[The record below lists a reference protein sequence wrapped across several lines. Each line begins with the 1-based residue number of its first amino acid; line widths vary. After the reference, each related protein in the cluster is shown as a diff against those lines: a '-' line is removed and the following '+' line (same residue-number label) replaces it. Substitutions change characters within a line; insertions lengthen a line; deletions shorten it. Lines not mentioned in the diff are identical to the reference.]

1 MADEKYHIEDF
12 DDVDIVISKGSKSAK
27 KDEADKLVKAQPKII
42 YESSDDYSVYDEDV
56 YDDYS
61 VYDEDIYDDYYKDIY
76 DDIYE
81 EAKSKKSKQKK
92 SKKIYVE
99 EKDPFKR
106 PDSQWDRMVKETGDY
121 IVRTSYR
128 KPNTF
133 KATLVGLLIGIMI
146 LILGFAKTLLIS
158 LIVFVANIIGQLLDD
173 NPRVWNVLDFLI
185 RKFK

>member
-12 DDVDIVISKGSKSAK
+12 DDVDIVISGGSKSAK
-27 KDEADKLVKAQPKII
+27 KDEADKLVKAQLKII
-42 YESSDDYSVYDEDV
+42 YESSDDYSVYDDDV
-56 YDDYS
+56 
-61 VYDEDIYDDYYKDIY
+61 YDDYYKDIY

-81 EAKSKKSKQKK
+81 EAKSKKSKHKK

>member
-56 YDDYS
+56 
-61 VYDEDIYDDYYKDIY
+61 YDDYYKDIY

>member
-56 YDDYS
+56 YDDY
-61 VYDEDIYDDYYKDIY
+61 YKDIY

-81 EAKSKKSKQKK
+81 EAK

>member
-42 YESSDDYSVYDEDV
+42 YESSYDYSVYDEDV
-56 YDDYS
+56 
-61 VYDEDIYDDYYKDIY
+61 YDDYYKDIY

>member
-56 YDDYS
+56 
-61 VYDEDIYDDYYKDIY
+61 YDDYYKDIY

-158 LIVFVANIIGQLLDD
+158 LIVSVSYTHLTL
-173 NPRVWNVLDFLI
+173 PTTERV
-185 RKFK
+185 

>member
-56 YDDYS
+56 YYDYS
-61 VYDEDIYDDYYKDIY
+61 VYDEDVYDDYYKDIY

>member
-56 YDDYS
+56 
-61 VYDEDIYDDYYKDIY
+61 YDDYYKDIY

-185 RKFK
+185 RKLK

>member
-12 DDVDIVISKGSKSAK
+12 DDVDIVISGGSKSAK

-42 YESSDDYSVYDEDV
+42 YESSDDYSVYDDDV
-56 YDDYS
+56 
-61 VYDEDIYDDYYKDIY
+61 YDDYYKDIY

-81 EAKSKKSKQKK
+81 EAKSKKSKHKK

>member
-1 MADEKYHIEDF
+1 MTDEKYHIEDF
-12 DDVDIVISKGSKSAK
+12 DDVDDVDIVISGGSKSAK

-56 YDDYS
+56 
-61 VYDEDIYDDYYKDIY
+61 YDDYYKDIY

>member
-56 YDDYS
+56 YDDY
-61 VYDEDIYDDYYKDIY
+61 YKDIY

-106 PDSQWDRMVKETGDY
+106 PDSQWDRRVKETGDY

>member
-61 VYDEDIYDDYYKDIY
+61 VYDEDVYDDYYKDIY

-81 EAKSKKSKQKK
+81 EAKSKFIFSK
-92 SKKIYVE
+92 
-99 EKDPFKR
+99 
-106 PDSQWDRMVKETGDY
+106 
-121 IVRTSYR
+121 
-128 KPNTF
+128 
-133 KATLVGLLIGIMI
+133 
-146 LILGFAKTLLIS
+146 
-158 LIVFVANIIGQLLDD
+158 
-173 NPRVWNVLDFLI
+173 
-185 RKFK
+185 

>member
-56 YDDYS
+56 
-61 VYDEDIYDDYYKDIY
+61 YDDYYKDIY

-133 KATLVGLLIGIMI
+133 KATLVGLFIGIMI
-146 LILGFAKTLLIS
+146 LILGFAKALLIS

>member
-56 YDDYS
+56 YDDY
-61 VYDEDIYDDYYKDIY
+61 YKDIY

-81 EAKSKKSKQKK
+81 EAKSKKSKHKK

>member
-1 MADEKYHIEDF
+1 MANEKYHIEDF
-12 DDVDIVISKGSKSAK
+12 DDVDIVISGDSKSAK

-56 YDDYS
+56 
-61 VYDEDIYDDYYKDIY
+61 YDDYYKDIY

-146 LILGFAKTLLIS
+146 LILGCAKTLLIS

>member
-12 DDVDIVISKGSKSAK
+12 DDVDIVISEGSKSAK

-56 YDDYS
+56 YDDY
-61 VYDEDIYDDYYKDIY
+61 YKDIY

-81 EAKSKKSKQKK
+81 EAKSKKSKPKK

-106 PDSQWDRMVKETGDY
+106 PDSQWDRMVKEIGDY

-133 KATLVGLLIGIMI
+133 KATLVGLFIGIMI
-146 LILGFAKTLLIS
+146 LILGFAKALLIS

>member
-42 YESSDDYSVYDEDV
+42 YESSDDYSVYDQDV
-56 YDDYS
+56 
-61 VYDEDIYDDYYKDIY
+61 YDDYYKDIY

>member
-61 VYDEDIYDDYYKDIY
+61 VYDEDVYDDYYKDIY

-81 EAKSKKSKQKK
+81 EAKS
-92 SKKIYVE
+92 
-99 EKDPFKR
+99 KR

>member
-12 DDVDIVISKGSKSAK
+12 DDVDIVISGGSKSAK

-42 YESSDDYSVYDEDV
+42 YESSDDYSVYDDDV
-56 YDDYS
+56 
-61 VYDEDIYDDYYKDIY
+61 YDDYYKDIY

-81 EAKSKKSKQKK
+81 EAKSKKSKHKK

-146 LILGFAKTLLIS
+146 LILGCAKTLLIS

-173 NPRVWNVLDFLI
+173 NPRVWNALDFLI

>member
-1 MADEKYHIEDF
+1 MANEKYHIEDF

-56 YDDYS
+56 
-61 VYDEDIYDDYYKDIY
+61 YDDYYKDIY

>member
-12 DDVDIVISKGSKSAK
+12 DDVDIVISGGSKSAK

-56 YDDYS
+56 
-61 VYDEDIYDDYYKDIY
+61 YDDYYKDIY

>member
-1 MADEKYHIEDF
+1 MANEKYHIEDF
-12 DDVDIVISKGSKSAK
+12 DDVDIVISGDSKSAK

-56 YDDYS
+56 
-61 VYDEDIYDDYYKDIY
+61 YDDYYKDIY

>member
-56 YDDYS
+56 
-61 VYDEDIYDDYYKDIY
+61 YDDYYKDIY

-173 NPRVWNVLDFLI
+173 NPRVWNILDFLI
-185 RKFK
+185 GKFK

>member
-1 MADEKYHIEDF
+1 MTKVADEKYHIEDF

-56 YDDYS
+56 
-61 VYDEDIYDDYYKDIY
+61 YDDYYKDIY

>member
-12 DDVDIVISKGSKSAK
+12 DDVDIVISEGSKSAK

-56 YDDYS
+56 
-61 VYDEDIYDDYYKDIY
+61 YDDYYKDIY

-106 PDSQWDRMVKETGDY
+106 PDSQWDRMVKEIGDY

-146 LILGFAKTLLIS
+146 LILGFAKALLIS

>member
-12 DDVDIVISKGSKSAK
+12 DDVDIVISEGSKSAK

-42 YESSDDYSVYDEDV
+42 YESSDDYSVYDDDV
-56 YDDYS
+56 
-61 VYDEDIYDDYYKDIY
+61 YDDYYKDIY

-81 EAKSKKSKQKK
+81 EAKSKKSKHKK

>member
-56 YDDYS
+56 YDDY
-61 VYDEDIYDDYYKDIY
+61 YKDIY

-106 PDSQWDRMVKETGDY
+106 PDSQWYRMVKETGDY

>member
-42 YESSDDYSVYDEDV
+42 YESSDDYSVYDDDV
-56 YDDYS
+56 
-61 VYDEDIYDDYYKDIY
+61 YDDYYKDIY

-81 EAKSKKSKQKK
+81 EAKSKKSKHKK

>member
-56 YDDYS
+56 
-61 VYDEDIYDDYYKDIY
+61 YDDYYKDIY

-146 LILGFAKTLLIS
+146 LILGFAKTLFIS

>member
-56 YDDYS
+56 YDDY
-61 VYDEDIYDDYYKDIY
+61 YKDIY

-92 SKKIYVE
+92 SKKIYAE

>member
-56 YDDYS
+56 YDDY
-61 VYDEDIYDDYYKDIY
+61 YKDIY

-81 EAKSKKSKQKK
+81 EAKPKKSKQKK

>member
-12 DDVDIVISKGSKSAK
+12 DDVDIVISEGSKSAK

-56 YDDYS
+56 
-61 VYDEDIYDDYYKDIY
+61 YDDYYKDIY

-106 PDSQWDRMVKETGDY
+106 PDSQWDRMVKEIGDY

-133 KATLVGLLIGIMI
+133 KATLVGLFIGIMI
-146 LILGFAKTLLIS
+146 LILGFAKALLIS